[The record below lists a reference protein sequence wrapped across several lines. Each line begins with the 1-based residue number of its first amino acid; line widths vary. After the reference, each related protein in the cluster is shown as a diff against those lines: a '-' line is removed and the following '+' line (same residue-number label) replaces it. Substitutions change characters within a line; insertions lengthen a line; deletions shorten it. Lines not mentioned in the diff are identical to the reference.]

1 MISYKEAEVE
11 AYVQLFHHIRNE
23 VTPHKVV
30 TVAKLTKRL
39 EAFISSKGEALKTA
53 TKNICRRLESEL
65 DNSVHIF
72 PKDQGSCCKLLIA

>member
-23 VTPHKVV
+23 VTPH
-30 TVAKLTKRL
+30 KLTKRL

-65 DNSVHIF
+65 DNSIHIF